1 MSSKGIGKSPPRT
14 PKRSKNTKIPKSP
27 SSVFNSISN
36 SSNNNLANPK
46 AIFKGIF
53 NDNTT
58 TNTITKKSSPK
69 DYSNYTSA
77 ILKWKKK
84 TNTINSQHKK
94 YSRLNRSSSRRSL
107 FPAVKELNSNINRSF
122 SKKISISKSK
132 SNSIRNSN
140 SN

>member
-53 NDNTT
+53 NDNT
-58 TNTITKKSSPK
+58 NTITKKSSPK

-84 TNTINSQHKK
+84 TNTIKSQNKK

-107 FPAVKELNSNINRSF
+107 FPELKELNRSF

-132 SNSIRNSN
+132 SNSNSN
-140 SN
+140 SNSN